1 MQSGDYLVVFIILFV
16 ILLLF
21 VWLVF
26 AFLHTKTSKKQ
37 TIIKDYSA
45 HEILELVKDS
55 NNSLSALEEYSK
67 IAKAH
72 YHRYMGEISDF
83 DLEFVVVLSAHK
95 HVNAKLIL
103 EVERYFK
110 VENPNRATLLDNA
123 LGAGLKKR

>member
-1 MQSGDYLVVFIILFV
+1 MQNSDYLIVFFILFIIV
-16 ILLLF
+16 LLF

-26 AFLHTKTSKKQ
+26 AFLHTKTSKRQ

-55 NNSLSALEEYSK
+55 NSLSNLEEYCK
-67 IAKAH
+67 IARVH

-83 DLEFVVVLSAHK
+83 DLNFIILLSVNK

-103 EVERYFK
+103 EVERYFRL
-110 VENPNRATLLDNA
+110 ENPSRAKLLDNA
-123 LGAGLKKR
+123 LGTGLKNR